1 MALVQVE
8 SLVVDAF
15 VRTCVDV
22 TPLLEPLL
30 DGKQH

>member
-15 VRTCVDV
+15 VRTWVDV
-22 TPLLEPLL
+22 TPLLAPLL